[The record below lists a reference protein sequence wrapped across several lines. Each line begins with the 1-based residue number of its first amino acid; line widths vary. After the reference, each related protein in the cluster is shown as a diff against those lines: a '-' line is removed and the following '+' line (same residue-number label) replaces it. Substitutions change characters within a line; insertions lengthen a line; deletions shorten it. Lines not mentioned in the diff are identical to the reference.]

1 MIKCEVINQD
11 VTIREFNRL
20 KNIKRIKSND
30 EITIPNHFDIGDT
43 FETDEEFAQYLAGE
57 TPKQPTICIKV
68 LEIIPEKK
76 QETKEEKVEEK
87 QEKTYPKKI
96 ETKYISK
103 RSRKNK

>member
-43 FETDEEFAQYLAGE
+43 FETDEDMAKYLAGE
-57 TPKQPTICIKV
+57 TPNQPIVCIKV
-68 LEIIPEKK
+68 LEIIPEP
-76 QETKEEKVEEK
+76 KEE
-87 QEKTYPKKI
+87 PKKVI
-96 ETKYISK
+96 EVKKKEEIKPITK
-103 RSRKNK
+103 RTRKVK